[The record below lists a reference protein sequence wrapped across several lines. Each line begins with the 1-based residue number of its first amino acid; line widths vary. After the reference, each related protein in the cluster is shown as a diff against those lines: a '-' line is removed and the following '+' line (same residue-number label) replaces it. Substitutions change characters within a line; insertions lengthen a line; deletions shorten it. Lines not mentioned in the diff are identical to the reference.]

1 MRKRHKESGDRLRL
15 TAGLHLPIQSKEAK
29 CDSRRPKTFGLALRR
44 ARHSTHKPLIFKHER
59 AHSSKSQK
67 TQNKTFPS
75 RHFAPLCAVA
85 LPTPWPIGRC
95 PHRQDDRPL
104 PRPPRSPSLSRR
116 GKQHDFRPKVHSFS
130 SEMHHLSPLP
140 HTRATRHAPSHPHF
154 SRGAFFAFTLHLHT
168 YSSDIQTLTCE
179 LYPRF
184 LLHRG
189 EGKGG
194 EAFTLITLLS
204 NDLRERGEEVKA
216 KNEKRRTR
224 PRARKTPK
232 NGALPT
238 GGARHLSCRADHLG
252 EAPSDRKKRPRFA
265 QQSNSLFPFL
275 PCKGQQSVRSALAGT
290 AIFPAPSCKTTKTP
304 QKAGLLPFDFERT
317 DAFLRR
323 NR

>member
-1 MRKRHKESGDRLRL
+1 
-15 TAGLHLPIQSKEAK
+15 
-29 CDSRRPKTFGLALRR
+29 
-44 ARHSTHKPLIFKHER
+44 
-59 AHSSKSQK
+59 
-67 TQNKTFPS
+67 
-75 RHFAPLCAVA
+75 
-85 LPTPWPIGRC
+85 
-95 PHRQDDRPL
+95 
-104 PRPPRSPSLSRR
+104 
-116 GKQHDFRPKVHSFS
+116 
-130 SEMHHLSPLP
+130 MHHLSPLP
-140 HTRATRHAPSHPHF
+140 HTRATRHAPSHPRF

-194 EAFTLITLLS
+194 EAFTLITLSS
-204 NDLRERGEEVKA
+204 NDLRAKGEEVKA

-252 EAPSDRKKRPRFA
+252 EAPSDRKNRPRFA
-265 QQSNSLFPFL
+265 QQSNILFPFL
-275 PCKGQQSVRSALAGT
+275 PCKRQQSVRSALAGT

-304 QKAGLLPFDFERT
+304 RKTDLLPFDFERT
-317 DAFLRR
+317 DAFLQRSR
-323 NR
+323 